1 MSIVRVH
8 SGACLYSISGLIVV
22 AGFKAMGEIA
32 RTEGRGYFE
41 LARLKGGSWTPGRN
55 AALFNYV

>member
-1 MSIVRVH
+1 MFIFN
-8 SGACLYSISGLIVV
+8 IVV

-41 LARLKGGSWTPGRN
+41 LARLKGGSWMSGRN
-55 AALFNYV
+55 AFFNYV